1 MSRRGWFVALGVLLA
16 VPLASS
22 VPVSAQTIGGR
33 VLDRATK
40 HAAFPVSVRVLDDS
54 GRVLTTA
61 TTDSAG
67 IFYAN
72 LIAPA
77 HVRVRF
83 DLDRLRW
90 VVTDTLT
97 IGAGEFVQREFLV
110 PFIETFFEFQ
120 VEKMVS
126 QRGGFWHLRYPVKLR
141 NQQVEGEVLAQF
153 VVDTTGEAILDTFHV
168 LRTTHLEFAD
178 AVRAGL
184 PAMRFNPAEIG
195 GRRVK
200 QLVQQPFTFSLRQ
213 DSSASWQTPG
223 AVPFPDLPRAGR
235 HNP

>member
-1 MSRRGWFVALGVLLA
+1 MSGRGCLVVLLVLLA
-16 VPLASS
+16 GTGTA
-22 VPVSAQTIGGR
+22 SAQTIGGR
-33 VLDRATK
+33 VMDRMTRS
-40 HAAFPVSVRVLDDS
+40 AAYPVSVRVLDDS
-54 GRVLTTA
+54 GRVLTATA
-61 TTDSAG
+61 TDSTG
-67 IFYAN
+67 VFYAD
-72 LIAPA
+72 LTAPA
-77 HVRVRF
+77 HVRLRF
-83 DLDRLRW
+83 DLDGTRW
-90 VVTDTLT
+90 VLTDTLT
-97 IGAGEFVQREFLV
+97 VGAGEFVQRQFLV

-126 QRGGFWHLRYPVKLR
+126 QRGGAGHLRYPEKLR

-184 PAMRFNPAEIG
+184 PAMRFNPAELG

-213 DSSASWQTPG
+213 DSSSSWQTPG